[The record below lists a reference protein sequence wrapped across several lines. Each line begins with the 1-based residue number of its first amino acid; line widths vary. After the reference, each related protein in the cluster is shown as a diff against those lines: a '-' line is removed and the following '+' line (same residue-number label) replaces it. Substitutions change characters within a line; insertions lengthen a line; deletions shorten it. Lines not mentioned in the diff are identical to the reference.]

1 MHIRQGLLA
10 AVAAEEAAAARETVT
25 HQGEGWNQ
33 KASIVINI

>member
-10 AVAAEEAAAARETVT
+10 AVAAEEAAARKTVT